1 VDKVKKITQNF
12 GFHFYHLYFQLN
24 IWRIT
29 PIDYVIVKLYFLYK
43 SIFERQAVKT
53 LKKLVCSDHI
63 ILDIGGGFGFYASKF
78 CKYAQKGR
86 VYLFEPYRI
95 NFLRCKRHVK
105 EFFPNQIHF
114 LELAISS
121 SITNLPLIV
130 DTRNPANNRIEKSLK
145 EIDSRGLVE
154 TVETITIDEFCNSKK
169 ITPNLIKIDVQGH
182 EMDCLRGAIRTINSK
197 ELQILMIE
205 MDFDNFPDSC
215 ANIFTFLRSLE
226 FKAFTMVNKKLAEIK
241 SSNSMSGY
249 HDFFYLKGISL
260 EKLR

>member
-1 VDKVKKITQNF
+1 LVPKGTKGLKRAGDKSYAVLAIR
-12 GFHFYHLYFQLN
+12 LIWVLIRWQLEHT
-24 IWRIT
+24 I
-29 PIDYVIVKLYFLYK
+29 
-43 SIFERQAVKT
+43 S
-53 LKKLVCSDHI
+53 H
-63 ILDIGGGFGFYASKF
+63 
-78 CKYAQKGR
+78 
-86 VYLFEPYRI
+86 
-95 NFLRCKRHVK
+95 
-105 EFFPNQIHF
+105 
-114 LELAISS
+114 LAISS